1 MYFIHLERVKVVNF
15 VKFFLLQLN
24 ISKLLIKEFPNT
36 VISFVQS
43 VSLHEIIKRMSVD
56 RAEV

>member
-1 MYFIHLERVKVVNF
+1 MVNF
-15 VKFFLLQLN
+15 VNFFLLQL
-24 ISKLLIKEFPNT
+24 ISKFLIKEFPNT
-36 VISFVQS
+36 VIIFVQS

>member
-15 VKFFLLQLN
+15 VNFFLLQL
-24 ISKLLIKEFPNT
+24 ISKFLIKEFPNT
-36 VISFVQS
+36 VIIFVQS